1 MNNFNSKTN
10 KIYKIKFNFAE
21 KNYFNMDIGTK
32 IRKLREAKILSQND
46 LALKLGISKPLFI
59 I

>member
-1 MNNFNSKTN
+1 
-10 KIYKIKFNFAE
+10 
-21 KNYFNMDIGTK
+21 MDIGTK